1 MAEPDLHL
9 RSLQPDEWDAVAQLI
24 YETTNDWY
32 TKNLNRSIFAGDP
45 SCARVFP
52 EVYEALDPGCC
63 LVMEDRSAGRLAGSC
78 FFRERE
84 THWSLGIMNAH
95 ADYAGQ
101 GIARCILTEIIDRS
115 EATGKPLRLVSSA
128 MNLDSYSLYTRHGFV
143 PQKSFQD
150 MFVPV
155 PEGGLDWQ
163 PAGHD
168 RVRAAQPGDAAAVAN
183 LEMELCGIRREKDF
197 VHFIANESGI
207 WHASVIE
214 SADGRFDG
222 FLASVNHPG
231 SNMIGPGIARTEAD
245 SLALL
250 AAELDAHR
258 GRVPVF
264 LVPVDA
270 SGMVSALYALGARNC
285 ELHFAQCRGGKARFD
300 GIWMPTFMPETG

>member
-1 MAEPDLHL
+1 MSIADDVVTAAE
-9 RSLQPDEWDAVAQLI
+9 
-24 YETTNDWY
+24 
-32 TKNLNRSIFAGDP
+32 AG
-45 SCARVFP
+45 VTF
-52 EVYEALDPGCC
+52 L
-63 LVMEDRSAGRLAGSC
+63 LLAGWWLFSSPDPAIVGTDTGDTP
-78 FFRERE
+78 RR
-84 THWSLGIMNAH
+84 TI
-95 ADYAGQ
+95 
-101 GIARCILTEIIDRS
+101 RVTLTI
-115 EATGKPLRLVSSA
+115 
-128 MNLDSYSLYTRHGFV
+128 
-143 PQKSFQD
+143 Q
-150 MFVPV
+150 
-155 PEGGLDWQ
+155 
-163 PAGHD
+163 
-168 RVRAAQPGDAAAVAN
+168 AVAN
-183 LEMELCGIRREKDF
+183 LAMELCGIRREKHF

-207 WHASVIE
+207 WDASVIE
-214 SADGRFDG
+214 SADGRVDG